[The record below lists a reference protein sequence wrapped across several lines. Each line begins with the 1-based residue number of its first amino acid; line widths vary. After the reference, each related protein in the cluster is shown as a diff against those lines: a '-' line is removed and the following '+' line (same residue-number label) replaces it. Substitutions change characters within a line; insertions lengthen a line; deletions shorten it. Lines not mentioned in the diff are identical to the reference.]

1 MIQGWRRWP
10 TVIPKQMFIYASEWR
25 LQWESPC
32 TKNQQIYLVRGFKY
46 ELFSQRWWSP
56 MTSFNFQGL
65 NFTHQPVEVWSNV
78 FSGFSFLS
86 CPGFGIQI
94 WISSSTSSGQK
105 LEISKANIQ
114 EAQKGETKK
123 NLWLSGWFQS
133 HSCFI
138 SRVLPFCGGFCLV
151 TSKTT
156 MVSVKQKVLIADTWA
171 VFKCSKNP
179 VGWWLQGIILPNMLG
194 MIIIQ

>member
-78 FSGFSFLS
+78 FLGFLFVVSRFWYPDLDI
-86 CPGFGIQI
+86 FKYIF
-94 WISSSTSSGQK
+94 W
-105 LEISKANIQ
+105 SKTGDIEGNIQ

-171 VFKCSKNP
+171 VFKCSKTLLVDDYRGLYYP
-179 VGWWLQGIILPNMLG
+179 ICWGW
-194 MIIIQ
+194 

>member
-10 TVIPKQMFIYASEWR
+10 AVIPKQMFLFMLLNGGCNENLPAQRISKYTWFVVSNMNSSLWDDDPQWR
-25 LQWESPC
+25 AL
-32 TKNQQIYLVRGFKY
+32 IFR
-46 ELFSQRWWSP
+46 
-56 MTSFNFQGL
+56 GL

-78 FSGFSFLS
+78 FLGFLFVVSRFWYPDLDI
-86 CPGFGIQI
+86 FKYIF
-94 WISSSTSSGQK
+94 W
-105 LEISKANIQ
+105 SKTGDIEGNIQ
-114 EAQKGETKK
+114 EAQKGKTEK

-133 HSCFI
+133 HSCFM

-171 VFKCSKNP
+171 VFKCSKTLL
-179 VGWWLQGIILPNMLG
+179 VDD
-194 MIIIQ
+194 